1 MSGFVSAIRILRERE
16 RCRDSFSSF
25 CETTVFKRLPNRVP
39 ARHHEVVCQH
49 IQDLAD
55 DTEGGILIIL
65 MPPGGAKTM
74 LAGRALPAW
83 ALGRAP
89 NTEIVMV
96 TNAMPLAEKNGRA
109 IREIVS
115 SIGYRHIFDAT
126 LSAASSSASSFLTT
140 NGGDFFGVGA
150 AGAALGRRGNWV
162 IIDDPISGFEEAQS
176 SSQMAKLHDA
186 FEANILTRL
195 VPGAKVVLIC
205 QRLARND
212 LAGYLIDRAGR
223 VVGGRKTTVLR
234 LPMLCDDPA
243 NDPLGRAEGAPLWP
257 EYWTPGMIID
267 AQADDF
273 KWKTLYQ
280 QSPPSDDGVW
290 ADAQDV
296 HLTTMPRYNEVMES
310 GEWRTYVGCDVA
322 YSVNKGDFTVFAVIA
337 FHKRTGAMHLVDLY
351 RKQVDN
357 ATSATALLELLRRW
371 KPTWA
376 GIDNDLGSK
385 GFVSHLRTLA
395 SGSGVGI
402 GMLEVVPMRGKNKEA
417 RNSALKAKIKSG
429 QLHVDRGAPW
439 AAFVMKEIRTFPNAP
454 GDGVDDIIDALGLI
468 AGKTTMM
475 MRAFQAEDVQ
485 REVKIMG
492 VNVSLTDLGGEL
504 GEHKGGFRPRI

>member
-1 MSGFVSAIRILRERE
+1 MSGLRSAVRILRERE
-16 RCRDSFSSF
+16 RCRNSFSSF
-25 CETTVFKRLPNRVP
+25 CETTVFKRLPKRVP
-39 ARHHEVVCQH
+39 ARHHEVVCQYV
-49 IQDLAD
+49 QALAD
-55 DTEGGILIIL
+55 DPDGGILIIL

-115 SIGYRHIFDAT
+115 SIGYQHIFDAT

-162 IIDDPISGFEEAQS
+162 IIDDPVSGFEEAQS

-195 VPGAKVVLIC
+195 VPGAKVVLIQ

-223 VVGGRKTTVLR
+223 VEGGRKTTVLR

-243 NDPLGRAEGAPLWP
+243 NDPLGRAEGEPLWP
-257 EYWTPGMIID
+257 QYWTQGMIID
-267 AQADDF
+267 AQADPY

-280 QSPPSDDGVW
+280 QQPPAEDGKW
-290 ADAQDV
+290 AHAQDV
-296 HLTTMPRYNEVMES
+296 LMSPMPRYTEVMES

-322 YSVNKGDFTVFAVIA
+322 YSVNRGDYTVFAVIA

-357 ATSATALLELLRRW
+357 ATSGPALLELLRLW
-371 KPTWA
+371 KPTWV

-402 GMLEVVPMRGKNKEA
+402 GMLEVVPMRGKDKEA

-429 QLHVDRGAPW
+429 QLHVDRSQPW
-439 AAFVMKEIRTFPNAP
+439 AMAVLKEIELFPNWM
-454 GDGVDDIIDALGLI
+454 GDGVDDIIDALGLV
-468 AGKTTMM
+468 AGKTSMM
-475 MRAFQAEDVQ
+475 MRAQQEHTVQ
-485 REVKIMG
+485 REVKVMG
-492 VNVSLTDLGGEL
+492 VNVSLDDMWECQT
-504 GEHKGGFRPRI
+504 PRGNRI